1 MLMHL
6 ILIKRAP
13 NGNQIGPLDK
23 YLGSKVFFIIIIYIY
38 YSIIIY
44 NKSVGYDRLITW
56 KKIWNRFYYISD

>member
-23 YLGSKVFFIIIIYIY
+23 YLGSKVFFMIIKYILF
-38 YSIIIY
+38 
-44 NKSVGYDRLITW
+44 NNNL
-56 KKIWNRFYYISD
+56 

>member
-44 NKSVGYDRLITW
+44 NKSVGYDRLIT
-56 KKIWNRFYYISD
+56 

>member
-23 YLGSKVFFIIIIYIY
+23 YLGSKVFFIIIIYIDIY

-44 NKSVGYDRLITW
+44 NKSVGYDRLITR
-56 KKIWNRFYYISD
+56 KKI